1 MFCSIS
7 KSLAGRYKISF
18 FTPPSKDVADGLLTK
33 FLIKHDQIYV
43 YKKLFDKLSDDD
55 FRDYDYEAM
64 CRSKMTVIDYG
75 ENNDWTWFTTITFD
89 QRKINR
95 DDIQGCYDKLRNA
108 CDNYRKRVD
117 PTFRYLLI
125 PEYHKDEA
133 HVHFHGLI
141 HVDAKNTDIT
151 GPYKM
156 YSKKHHKFIDYWRS
170 EYFFDRFGAI
180 NLSPVQTNTLYVSA
194 YITKYMTKQQ
204 YMIFG
209 NRYCCSQGLKRSD
222 KVYFEQQQ
230 EFALYVFERLRDT
243 DICGKRLKPCTRNE
257 YTISYSLN
265 ETEYNILFGTLS

>member
-33 FLIKHDQIYV
+33 FLTKQDQTDV
-43 YKKLFDKLSDDD
+43 YEKLFDKLADDD
-55 FRDYDYEAM
+55 SRDYDYEAL

-89 QRKINR
+89 QRKIDR

-117 PTFRYLLI
+117 PAFRYLLI
-125 PEYHKDEA
+125 PEYHKDAA

-141 HVDAKNTDIT
+141 YVDLKNPDIT
-151 GPYKM
+151 GPYKL
-156 YSKKHHKFIDYWRS
+156 YSKKHQKFVDYWRS

-204 YMIFG
+204 YKIFG
-209 NRYCCSQGLKRSD
+209 NRYCCSQGLKRSY
-222 KVYFEQQQ
+222 KVYFEDQQ
-230 EFALYVFERLRDT
+230 EFALDVFERLRDSE
-243 DICGKRLKPCTRNE
+243 ICGKRLKPCTRNE
-257 YTISYSLN
+257 YTISYSLD
-265 ETEYNILFGTLS
+265 ETEYNIIFGILG